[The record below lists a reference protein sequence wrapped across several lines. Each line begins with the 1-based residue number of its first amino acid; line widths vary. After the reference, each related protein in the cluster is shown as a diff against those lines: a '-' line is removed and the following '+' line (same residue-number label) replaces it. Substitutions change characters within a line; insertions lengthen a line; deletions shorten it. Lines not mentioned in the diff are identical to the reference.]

1 MNREPSALVCG
12 AGRHVGNVAIENS
25 WNTYNIDEQ
34 DLWVDLPGFW
44 KRISKVLLAGLIGS
58 LVMLVAVRAG
68 EKPEGGTVPVVS
80 IEYVSVSETQVETLE
95 YTD

>member
-12 AGRHVGNVAIENS
+12 AGRHIGNVTIDNS
-25 WNTYNIDEQ
+25 WDTYNIDEQ
-34 DLWVDLPGFW
+34 DIWFDLPGIW
-44 KRISKVLLAGLIGS
+44 KKVSKILFAGLIGS

-80 IEYVSVSETQVETLE
+80 IEYVSVSEAHMETLE
-95 YTD
+95 HTE